1 MRCKDS
7 ENATKPVIIRGW
19 RRILLHEARASE
31 VDTSES
37 IDLAK
42 FPRE

>member
-7 ENATKPVIIRGW
+7 ENATKPVITRGW

-31 VDTSES
+31 VGASES